1 MCVERESQWSVCGE
15 RESVSGVCV
24 WRERERQWSV
34 CGERESHLSVC
45 VERERASVEEGA
57 SKETNEKHDTC
68 ARKSVRERVYV
79 CVYNTH
85 KHTCVCV
92 CVRVRACVLFVYKY
106 EREGFLVT
114 KKKAL

>member
-1 MCVERESQWSVCGE
+1 MCVWRE
-15 RESVSGVCV
+15 RESVECV
-24 WRERERQWSV
+24 WRERERQW
-34 CGERESHLSVC
+34 SVC

-92 CVRVRACVLFVYKY
+92 CARARACVLFVYKY